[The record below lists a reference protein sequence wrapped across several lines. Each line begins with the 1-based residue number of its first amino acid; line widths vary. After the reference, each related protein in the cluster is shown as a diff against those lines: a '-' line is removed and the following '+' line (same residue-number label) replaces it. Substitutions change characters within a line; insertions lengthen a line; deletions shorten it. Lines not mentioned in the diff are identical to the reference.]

1 MFSGTTESPRMRQFS
16 VFDQLRNPR
25 FEEEKLAILGKM
37 LGRLAA
43 LTPNHCASVA
53 PYCEIAVVGIKVP
66 LVFASLSLP
75 RTSDGKSP

>member
-1 MFSGTTESPRMRQFS
+1 MTSLL
-16 VFDQLRNPR
+16 DQPINAR
-25 FEEEKLAILGKM
+25 FEVEKLAILGKM

-53 PYCEIAVVGIKVP
+53 PYCAMAVVGIKVP